1 MPMILPAIRRLARLQ
16 SRAMSRAL
24 AAFSAAG
31 VLVLLATGCGGSG
44 SGAGGSGP
52 IYTAKATV
60 PCLRE
65 KGFRHVTTA
74 AAKVGLIASV
84 AEHGG
89 LRATA
94 RSGNTVTI
102 AFTASAEEVGGT
114 ERAFRRFAKGVYKG
128 HIRDVMRAQ
137 GNAVLV
143 WAETPSDAELADA
156 LGCLRS

>member
-1 MPMILPAIRRLARLQ
+1 
-16 SRAMSRAL
+16 MSRAL
-24 AAFSAAG
+24 AALSAVG
-31 VLVLLATGCGGSG
+31 VLVFVAAGCGGSG
-44 SGAGGSGP
+44 SGAGGSSA
-52 IYTAKATV
+52 IYTAKATL

-65 KGFRHVTTA
+65 KGFTHVTTA
-74 AAKVGLIASV
+74 ARKVGLIASV

-94 RSGNTVTI
+94 KSGNTVTI
-102 AFTASAEEVGGT
+102 AFTAGANDVGGT

-143 WAETPSDAELADA
+143 WTETPSDAELNDA